1 MTRFST
7 VARCWGMLEQ
17 IALIDPETW
26 GYGPEVVNP
35 VIREIWELHRLRAE
49 VAALNAVV
57 AYCGKVG
64 DAVVMSA
71 ATETGKLVVR
81 TAYVATLGH
90 IANNGR
96 LVRFVKD
103 LLAFG
108 GG

>member
-1 MTRFST
+1 
-7 VARCWGMLEQ
+7 
-17 IALIDPETW
+17 
-26 GYGPEVVNP
+26 
-35 VIREIWELHRLRAE
+35 
-49 VAALNAVV
+49 
-57 AYCGKVG
+57 
-64 DAVVMSA
+64 MSA

-81 TAYVATLGH
+81 TAYVATLDH

>member
-1 MTRFST
+1 LR
-7 VARCWGMLEQ
+7 RCGFGGSVG
-17 IALIDPETW
+17 LIQ
-26 GYGPEVVNP
+26 
-35 VIREIWELHRLRAE
+35 R
-49 VAALNAVV
+49 ALNAVV

-71 ATETGKLVVR
+71 ATETGKLVAR
-81 TAYVATLGH
+81 TAYVATLDH